1 MAEKKKKWF
10 SNHDSITN
18 SAPLRKETIK
28 SETALVRVPQTSQ
41 NLVISSRCCC
51 AEDGKEIQ
59 EKLYRN
65 CTIIVQLFNSF
76 VWRCSPCPRRRGLPN
91 LLIAFG
97 MRIVTCSWLPK
108 LSMFPLSQCWKAEIV
123 FMDPRNKTYAH
134 LSGLVCCIV
143 LFELITC
150 YRESSSVQVGITL

>member
-1 MAEKKKKWF
+1 MDGGKKKKSF

-18 SAPLRKETIK
+18 SASLKKETIK
-28 SETALVRVPQTSQ
+28 SETALVRVPLTSQ

-59 EKLYRN
+59 EKLYRT

-76 VWRCSPCPRRRGLPN
+76 VWRRSPCPRRRGLPN

-97 MRIVTCSWLPK
+97 MRILTCW
-108 LSMFPLSQCWKAEIV
+108 
-123 FMDPRNKTYAH
+123 
-134 LSGLVCCIV
+134 
-143 LFELITC
+143 
-150 YRESSSVQVGITL
+150 